1 VAHMARGA
9 SGPGFSVKPGE
20 AQLVLPTQQAL
31 DLWGLRVRAN
41 REQVDR
47 FRQVED
53 EPDFYAPIASM
64 FQDDPRRE
72 SEPALNVLRSLANS
86 SDTWLDIGAGGGRYA
101 LPLALVA
108 REVIALEPSA
118 GMLAV
123 LHEGMAR
130 HQISNIRIV
139 QSRWPTGDE
148 IRADVAL
155 IAHVGYDIEEIGP
168 FLDAVERTAIK
179 LCVAVLFQRQP
190 TWALDALWPE
200 VHGETR
206 ATLPALPEFLALQL
220 ARRRLFELRLVPRV
234 PQSYESIEQA
244 VAFARRQT
252 WVRAGS
258 RKDRQLRSAVARR
271 LIESGGRYAFSW
283 EPSPVGIVTW
293 TSHQSPASA

>member
-1 VAHMARGA
+1 VVR
-9 SGPGFSVKPGE
+9 P
-20 AQLVLPTQQAL
+20 AQRAL
-31 DLWGLRVRAN
+31 DLWARRVRAN

-47 FRQVED
+47 FREVED

-123 LHEGMAR
+123 LRQGIAR

-139 QSRWPTGDE
+139 QSRWPCRDQIQAE
-148 IRADVAL
+148 VAL
-155 IAHVGYDIEEIGP
+155 TAHVGYDVEEIGP
-168 FLDAVERTAIK
+168 FLEGMETAAIR

-190 TWALDALWPE
+190 TWAIDELWPE
-200 VHGETR
+200 VHGEAR

-220 ARRRLFELRLVPRV
+220 ARGRLFELRLVPRV

-252 WVRAGS
+252 WVRVGGK
-258 RKDRQLRSAVARR
+258 KDRHLRSAVAHR
-271 LIESGGRYAFSW
+271 LMESGGRYAFSW

-293 TSHQSPASA
+293 PNHQPLASP